1 MSTWARLSGYAV
13 VASALVVGG
22 LAERAQAE
30 TVEVTGGSL
39 NVRSGPGTG
48 YRVLFV
54 THRGDRHDVLSRRG
68 NWVQLRSAGRTG
80 WGYGSY
86 LRVVSTAPT
95 PAAPAAPAAPAPGN
109 MGELYAVRTSRLNAR
124 SGPSTRYRILR
135 TLQRGFRLRATG
147 SRGNWRSFQLGAERA
162 WVYGPYLSRVG
173 PATAPPPPAPTPAPR
188 PPLVGGTA
196 DQQLAR
202 LQLSALESA
211 RRELARGV
219 VEAPLRSNRGPRVND
234 YASSAGIRTGVAWCG
249 NFLAWNYTQAAKQSS
264 LSFSGQRRLHS
275 VGKTRHYFLYRN
287 YTVRATRAKVAEWE
301 ALRRAHQAQGSTRR
315 YFTLRGSVGDRAAGS
330 LPHEVFGSYQ
340 SLPLRPGDTVIW
352 SRGGGHGHLGMVERY
367 DPVTGRLTTI
377 EGNRR
382 DRVGRYV
389 YDLRSSTIRNRIEGF
404 ARPARG
410 DFR

>member
-1 MSTWARLSGYAV
+1 MSSWNRLSWGALVSAAV
-13 VASALVVGG
+13 VGS
-22 LAERAQAE
+22 LAQSAQAE

-54 THRGDRHDVLSRRG
+54 TRRGDRHEVLKRQG
-68 NWVQLRSAGRTG
+68 NWLQLRSAGRTG
-80 WGYGSY
+80 WGYRSY
-86 LRVVSTAPT
+86 LRVVSSAPT
-95 PAAPAAPAAPAPGN
+95 PATPAPAAGA
-109 MGELYAVRTSRLNAR
+109 GELYAVSSSRLNAR

-147 SRGNWRSFQLGAERA
+147 SSGSWRSFQLGNEQA
-162 WVYGPYLSRVG
+162 WVYGPYLSKVG
-173 PATAPPPPAPTPAPR
+173 PATAPPPPAPTPAPA

-202 LQLSALESA
+202 LQVAALDSA

-234 YASSAGIRTGVAWCG
+234 YAASAGIRTGVAWCG
-249 NFLAWNYTQAAKQSS
+249 NFLAFNYTTAAKQAS
-264 LSFSGQRRLHS
+264 LTFSGQRRLHS
-275 VGKTRHYFLYRN
+275 VGKTRHYYLYRN
-287 YTVRATRAKVAEWE
+287 YTQRATRAKVAEWE

-315 YFTLRGSVGDRAAGS
+315 FFVLRGSVGDRAAGS
-330 LPHEVFGSYQ
+330 LPHEVFATYET
-340 SLPLRPGDTVIW
+340 LPLRPGDTVIW
-352 SRGGGHGHLGMVERY
+352 STGGGHGHLGMVERY
-367 DPVTGRLTTI
+367 DPVTGLLTTV

-382 DRVGRYV
+382 DRVGRYT
-389 YDLRSSTIRNRIEGF
+389 YDLRSATIRRRIEGF
-404 ARPARG
+404 GRPARG